1 MDDLVTESVPVT
13 HLVSAVACDDEVDDV
28 NNVICPSLDLIPY
41 RNILNLKE
49 TLPREMEINKAIP
62 PEYDIESDAPKE
74 VNQLA
79 SASIDLDSNHGI
91 IGAYVHSNSKLLN
104 DVLN

>member
-1 MDDLVTESVPVT
+1 MT

-62 PEYDIESDAPKE
+62 PEYDRIRCTKRSEST
-74 VNQLA
+74 
-79 SASIDLDSNHGI
+79 GI
-91 IGAYVHSNSKLLN
+91 CF
-104 DVLN
+104 D